1 MENPY
6 SRHVLQL
13 DPKTSLTGEIGMD
26 YTAIFILACIFI
38 PLERLLPLHPEQRT
52 LRRDW
57 LNDLVYVLLNGFVVR
72 AGFTVVTGA
81 LMFGISYLV
90 GPNPIHWTG
99 ALPIW
104 AQVLL
109 AIIIADIGYYA
120 AHRICHSV
128 PALWKFHAVHHSI
141 EEMDWLATHRV
152 HPVDQIFSST
162 LSLLPVWC
170 MGFSLEALVIHQA
183 IYQVH
188 ALLLHSNLRI
198 KFGPLKWLIASPE
211 YHHWH
216 HANERDAFDRNFAAQ
231 LSIIDVIAN
240 TMFMPVKRAPKSY
253 GVDENIPRSY
263 PMQLFHPFRSLFPS
277 LAQEKLSPRL
287 ETHMSIPKQTRTIE
301 DKLGK
306 IAMLFIFGYFSY
318 KQALSL
324 NSVIVNR
331 DLIPLW
337 GLALISVIVGATFLA
352 FILYYTV
359 TRLPPLESA
368 AGIMPRVVAVVGTF
382 IMSVLIV
389 FPPQAISGEM
399 RIISTLMVV
408 VGTVI
413 AIYCLHQLG
422 RSFSIMATS
431 RALKTQGAYNIVRHP
446 LYAAE
451 VLMIMGV
458 ILGHGTALAFGL
470 GAIWLVL
477 QVRRAQHEE
486 SVLRHTFPEYE
497 HYATRV
503 PMLIPGLRLNWLE
516 TPAKAKPETH

>member
-1 MENPY
+1 
-6 SRHVLQL
+6 
-13 DPKTSLTGEIGMD
+13 MD

-57 LNDLVYVLLNGFVVR
+57 LNDLVYVLVNGIVVR
-72 AGFTVVTGA
+72 AGFTVVAGV
-81 LMFGISYLV
+81 LMLAMTYLV

-104 AQVLL
+104 AQVIM

-170 MGFSLEALVIHQA
+170 MGFTLEALVIHQA
-183 IYQVH
+183 IYQAH

-198 KFGPLKWLIASPE
+198 KFGPLKWLVASPE

-216 HANERDAFDRNFAAQ
+216 HANERDAYDRNFAAQ
-231 LSIIDVIAN
+231 LSIIDVIAS
-240 TMFMPVKRAPKSY
+240 TMFMPSKRAPKSY
-253 GVDENIPRSY
+253 GVNEDIPRSY
-263 PMQLFHPFRSLFPS
+263 PMQLIHPFRSLVSS
-277 LAQEKLSPRL
+277 LAHQTLSSRL
-287 ETHMSIPKQTRTIE
+287 ETRMTTPEQTRTIE

-306 IAMLFIFGYFSY
+306 LAMLFIFGYLGY
-318 KQALSL
+318 QQLMSL
-324 NSVIVNR
+324 IYVVVNR
-331 DLIPLW
+331 DLFPLW
-337 GLALISVIVGATFLA
+337 GLAFLSVIVAATFLG
-352 FILYYTV
+352 FVLFYTI
-359 TRLPPLESA
+359 TRLPPRESA
-368 AGIMPRVVAVVGTF
+368 AGIMPRVVAIVGTF
-382 IMSVLIV
+382 VMSLLIV
-389 FPPQAISGEM
+389 FPPQVISAEM
-399 RIISTLMVV
+399 RIISALMTS

-413 AIYCLHQLG
+413 AIVCLQQLG

-431 RALKTQGAYNIVRHP
+431 RALKTHGAYGIVRHP

-451 VLMIMGV
+451 VLMILGV
-458 ILGHGTALAFGL
+458 ILGHGTAMAFGL

-477 QVRRAQHEE
+477 QFRRAQHEE
-486 SVLRHTFPEYE
+486 AVLRHTFPEYLD
-497 HYATRV
+497 YAARV
-503 PMLIPGLRLNWLE
+503 PMLIPGLRLGWVE
-516 TPAKAKPETH
+516 ASVKPKPETA